1 MECPW
6 CPTEAE
12 PRGLHRHLVE
22 VHPEVVALVTQGS
35 QARYE
40 LACPICGERLH
51 RAVKPFGA
59 GAAFLAE
66 HREQVLLVA
75 FDVLVHHLLVMHGD
89 GEGRAVGN
97 S

>member
-51 RAVKPFGA
+51 RAVKPSAQGPRSSRSIESRCSWW
-59 GAAFLAE
+59 L
-66 HREQVLLVA
+66 
-75 FDVLVHHLLVMHGD
+75 
-89 GEGRAVGN
+89 
-97 S
+97 STCSSTTSW